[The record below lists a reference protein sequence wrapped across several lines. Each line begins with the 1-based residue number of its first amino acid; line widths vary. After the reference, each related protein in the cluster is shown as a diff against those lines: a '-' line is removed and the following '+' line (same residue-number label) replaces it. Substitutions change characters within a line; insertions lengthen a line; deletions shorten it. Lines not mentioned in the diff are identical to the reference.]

1 MEIDFSEKPEGATHY
16 KKDGAYAGEF
26 FRYENGEVQSF
37 WTRKNRWDQ
46 TDRVSIDELT
56 QISSGVDGIGLPPIG
71 TECEAFNDHLEE
83 WILVRVIDHQGSTQ
97 SAVCREIG
105 TDKLWWSDSFRP
117 VKTEDEI
124 AKEEKQNWCR
134 DTLLECGHLHPSLE
148 LSLLAQ
154 SMYDKGYR
162 KQVTP

>member
-1 MEIDFSEKPEGATHY
+1 MEIDFSDKPEGATHY

-97 SAVCREIG
+97 SAVCREIC

-117 VKTEDEI
+117 VKTAEEI
-124 AKEEKQNWCR
+124 KAEERKKFI
-134 DTLLECGHLHPSLE
+134 DECGDFS
-148 LSLLAQ
+148 SVTTRWTDVFGM
-154 SMYDKGYR
+154 MYDAGYR
-162 KQVTP
+162 KLESKDEQ